1 MLQKY
6 EIIWKEQIFS
16 LILHKNINIMEK
28 KPLKIVYITPSLHTA
43 DGAARVMTMK
53 ANYFAEHF
61 GYDITILLTEGKGL
75 PFFYHVSDKIKIIN
89 YDLNFERLW
98 NCPFWKKFFI
108 YIPKQIKYKKLVRK
122 ELMRIRP
129 DITISLLRREINFLN
144 DIKDGSKK
152 MGEIHVHRDNY
163 RNFKDEKSNF
173 IMNLFAKFWSKQLLN
188 NLKKLDRFVVLTDK
202 DRESWVELD
211 NVVTI
216 PNPSPFTPSTISTLT
231 EKRVIAVARYS
242 HEKGI
247 DLLLQAWALVERRT
261 KEWHLEVFGDGDTTA
276 FNTLID
282 KLGIDRSR
290 CCLNGRTSDIEQE
303 YMKSSIAVCSS
314 RFEGFGMIIIEAMAC
329 GLAVVSFDCPWGP
342 RSIIDDGKD
351 GVLVENGNIEKLADT
366 IVSLTQDDKKRNNM
380 AMNAVQSVKRF
391 QMDII
396 ANQWKKLFEDVIQN

>member
-1 MLQKY
+1 MTD
-6 EIIWKEQIFS
+6 
-16 LILHKNINIMEK
+16 
-28 KPLKIVYITPSLHTA
+28 KPLKIVYITPSIHTA
-43 DGAARVMTMK
+43 DGAARVLTMK

-89 YDLNFERLW
+89 YNLNFEQLW

-108 YIPKQIKYKKLVRK
+108 YIPKQIKYKRLVRK

-247 DLLLQAWALVERRT
+247 DLLLQAWALVEKKNR
-261 KEWHLEVFGDGDTTA
+261 KVA
-276 FNTLID
+276 I
-282 KLGIDRSR
+282 
-290 CCLNGRTSDIEQE
+290 
-303 YMKSSIAVCSS
+303 
-314 RFEGFGMIIIEAMAC
+314 
-329 GLAVVSFDCPWGP
+329 
-342 RSIIDDGKD
+342 RSI
-351 GVLVENGNIEKLADT
+351 
-366 IVSLTQDDKKRNNM
+366 R
-380 AMNAVQSVKRF
+380 R
-391 QMDII
+391 
-396 ANQWKKLFEDVIQN
+396 W

>member
-1 MLQKY
+1 MTIQ
-6 EIIWKEQIFS
+6 
-16 LILHKNINIMEK
+16 
-28 KPLKIVYITPSLHTA
+28 PLKIVYITPSIHTA
-43 DGAARVMTMK
+43 DGAARVLTMK

-89 YDLNFERLW
+89 YDLNFEQLW

-108 YIPKQIKYKKLVRK
+108 YIPKQIKYRRLVRK

-129 DITISLLRREINFLN
+129 DITVSLLRREINFLN
-144 DIKDGSKK
+144 EIPDGSKK

-163 RNFKDEKSNF
+163 RNFKDEKNNF
-173 IMNLFAKFWSKQLLN
+173 VMNLFAKFWSKQLLN

-202 DRESWVELD
+202 DRELWTELD

-216 PNPSPFTPSTISTLT
+216 PNPSPFMPSAVSPLT

-247 DLLLQAWALVERRT
+247 DLLLEAWAQVEKRT
-261 KEWHLEVFGDGDTTA
+261 KDWRLEVFGDGDTTA
-276 FNTLID
+276 FNALID
-282 KLGIDRSR
+282 KLGIDRRR
-290 CCLNGRTSDIEQE
+290 CQLNGRTADIEQE
-303 YMKSSIAVCSS
+303 YLKSSIAVCSS

-342 RSIIDDGKD
+342 QSIIKNGEDGF
-351 GVLVENGNIEKLADT
+351 LVENGNIEKMADALVRL
-366 IVSLTQDDKKRNNM
+366 IEDDNKRNTF
-380 AMNAVQSVKRF
+380 AKNAIQNVKRF
-391 QMDII
+391 QMDRI
-396 ANQWKKLFEDVIQN
+396 AEQWRELFENVIQN

>member
-1 MLQKY
+1 M
-6 EIIWKEQIFS
+6 
-16 LILHKNINIMEK
+16 
-28 KPLKIVYITPSLHTA
+28 
-43 DGAARVMTMK
+43 
-53 ANYFAEHF
+53 
-61 GYDITILLTEGKGL
+61 
-75 PFFYHVSDKIKIIN
+75 
-89 YDLNFERLW
+89 
-98 NCPFWKKFFI
+98 
-108 YIPKQIKYKKLVRK
+108 
-122 ELMRIRP
+122 
-129 DITISLLRREINFLN
+129 
-144 DIKDGSKK
+144 
-152 MGEIHVHRDNY
+152 
-163 RNFKDEKSNF
+163 
-173 IMNLFAKFWSKQLLN
+173 
-188 NLKKLDRFVVLTDK
+188 TDK

-351 GVLVENGNIEKLADT
+351 GVLVENGNIEKLADAL
-366 IVSLTQDDKKRNNM
+366 VSLIQDEKKRNNI
-380 AMNAVQSVKRF
+380 AINAVQSVKRF
-391 QMDII
+391 QMDRI
-396 ANQWKKLFEDVIQN
+396 ANQWKQLFEDVIQS

>member
-1 MLQKY
+1 MTD
-6 EIIWKEQIFS
+6 
-16 LILHKNINIMEK
+16 
-28 KPLKIVYITPSLHTA
+28 KPLKIVYITPSIHTA
-43 DGAARVMTMK
+43 DGAARVLTMK

-89 YDLNFERLW
+89 YDLNFEQLW

-173 IMNLFAKFWSKQLLN
+173 IMNLFAKFWSRQLLN

-202 DRESWVELD
+202 DRESWIELD

-247 DLLLQAWALVERRT
+247 DLLLQAWALVEKKTEKWR
-261 KEWHLEVFGDGDTTA
+261 LEVFGDGDTTA

-282 KLGIDRSR
+282 KLGIDHSR

-303 YMKSSIAVCSS
+303 YLKSTIAVCSS

-342 RSIIDDGKD
+342 QSIINDGQD
-351 GVLVENGNIEKLADT
+351 GVLVENGNIEKLADAL
-366 IVSLTQDDKKRNNM
+366 VSLIQDEKKRNNI
-380 AMNAVQSVKRF
+380 AINAVQSVKRF
-391 QMDII
+391 QMDRI
-396 ANQWKKLFEDVIQN
+396 ANQWKQLFEDVIQS

>member
-1 MLQKY
+1 MTD
-6 EIIWKEQIFS
+6 
-16 LILHKNINIMEK
+16 
-28 KPLKIVYITPSLHTA
+28 KPLKIVYITPSIHTA
-43 DGAARVMTMK
+43 DGAARVLTMK

-75 PFFYHVSDKIKIIN
+75 PFFYYVSDKIKIIN
-89 YDLNFERLW
+89 YDLNFEQLW

-108 YIPKQIKYKKLVRK
+108 YIPKQIKYKRLVRK

-173 IMNLFAKFWSKQLLN
+173 IMNLFAKFWSRQLLN

-202 DRESWVELD
+202 DRESWIELD

-247 DLLLQAWALVERRT
+247 DLLLQAWALVEKKTEKWR
-261 KEWHLEVFGDGDTTA
+261 LEVFGDGDTTA
-276 FNTLID
+276 FNAIID
-282 KLGIDRSR
+282 KLGINRSR
-290 CCLNGRTSDIEQE
+290 CILNGRTSDIEQE
-303 YMKSSIAVCSS
+303 YLKSTIAVCSS

-342 RSIIDDGKD
+342 QSIINDGQD
-351 GVLVENGNIEKLADT
+351 GVLVENGNIEKLADAL
-366 IVSLTQDDKKRNNM
+366 VSLIQDEKKRNNI
-380 AMNAVQSVKRF
+380 AINAVQSVKRF
-391 QMDII
+391 QMDRI
-396 ANQWKKLFEDVIQN
+396 ANQWKQLFEDVIQS

>member
-1 MLQKY
+1 MTD
-6 EIIWKEQIFS
+6 
-16 LILHKNINIMEK
+16 
-28 KPLKIVYITPSLHTA
+28 KPLKIVYITPSIHTA
-43 DGAARVMTMK
+43 DGAARVLTMK

-89 YDLNFERLW
+89 YDLNFEQLW

-108 YIPKQIKYKKLVRK
+108 YIPKQIKYKRLVRK

-163 RNFKDEKSNF
+163 RNFKDEESNF
-173 IMNLFAKFWSKQLLN
+173 IMNLFAKFWSRQLLN

-202 DRESWVELD
+202 DRESWIELD

-247 DLLLQAWALVERRT
+247 DLLLQAWALVEKKTEKWR
-261 KEWHLEVFGDGDTTA
+261 LEVFGDGDTTA
-276 FNTLID
+276 FNAIID
-282 KLGIDRSR
+282 KLGINRSR
-290 CCLNGRTSDIEQE
+290 CILNGRTSDIEQE
-303 YMKSSIAVCSS
+303 YLKSTIAVCSS

-342 RSIIDDGKD
+342 QSIINDGQD
-351 GVLVENGNIEKLADT
+351 GVLVENGNIEKLADAL
-366 IVSLTQDDKKRNNM
+366 VSLIQDEKKRNNI
-380 AMNAVQSVKRF
+380 AINAVQSVKRF
-391 QMDII
+391 QMDRI
-396 ANQWKKLFEDVIQN
+396 ANQWKQLFEDVIQS